1 MRAAAM
7 RKKKV
12 IFLVFHG
19 FSRKS
24 IEDEFSRQWNGGWIF
39 LGIKR
44 GLQKIK
50 NNNNMLRLVPARTE
64 SGRRK

>member
-1 MRAAAM
+1 MEGTRVYESCRHA
-7 RKKKV
+7 KKKSN
-12 IFLVFHG
+12 FFG
-19 FSRKS
+19 FP
-24 IEDEFSRQWNGGWIF
+24 WIF

-50 NNNNMLRLVPARTE
+50 NNNNMIRLVPARTE